1 MPQAGPSRSGDFNVG
16 SLHERS
22 SGSFVGSY
30 RRRLY
35 DFGASPSET
44 NLAHEVQEM
53 RAQTADL
60 STRALAEGLE
70 DEIESDQFYDSPD
83 PKSDRPDWP
92 EPMPRRYSE
101 TTPLMAATPDDQLS
115 EQIGN
120 HKSDT
125 GKFQITSML
134 SYLPSVA
141 LGTLLNVLDG
151 LSYGM
156 ILFPLGTA
164 AFAGLES
171 AGLSIFYVSTIVSQ
185 LVFSLGGSKFESC
198 VGSEMIEVVPFFHSM
213 ANTIAASLQG
223 APQNDILATTI
234 TAYALSSIVTGLV
247 FFLLGYLN
255 LGTLVGFFPQHILLG
270 CIGGVGW
277 FLIATGIEVAARLPS
292 TLQYD
297 LPTLEKLLEPDSALK
312 WGTCLAVGAFLM
324 FMERKCHHGLIVPGI
339 LIGLFFAVHIIIF
352 FLPISLDDARNA
364 GWLFEAQRSDEPW
377 YFFYSLYRMGTVHW
391 SEVIRGIPA
400 MLALTFFGIIHVPIN
415 IPALASATKND
426 TIDVNRELIAHGVSN
441 TLSGMLGSI
450 QNYLVYTNSVLFVK
464 SGADTRIAGVMLA
477 GATALVMLAGP
488 VIIGYI
494 PVVVVASLIF
504 MMGMDLM
511 AEGLVDTFGKVGK
524 KEYLTICIIVIIM
537 GGYDFVVGILA
548 GIVLACMFFVITSAR
563 NSPVSSTFSGSN
575 VRAAIRR
582 HPVLSRFLRR
592 MSTQIY
598 IIKLQGALFFG
609 TNVAVEQ
616 SIRRA
621 LENARNIKF
630 LIIDLDKITSIDYSS
645 ADTFARIKRICD
657 AKQVRMVLSGASTG
671 NEKVRG
677 LRAVD
682 LIQDSHDKSETK
694 VHVFPS
700 INLALEC
707 CENQFLAR
715 YYQHRD
721 SIVANRHSSLRNI
734 PHSML
739 DTPKLSYPFSDTYG
753 AYGTTPRTKHLRFEA
768 EQSATE
774 DLHIV
779 SRWHKFQQPMP
790 MLMQIVEGQ
799 SDKGADFWYRL
810 LPYLEKEV
818 IPAGTVV
825 VDHNQQLKSFY
836 MVESGYLRLE
846 TDDNVLQETILAGT
860 TFGEIPFFSEASSFA
875 KIITESDC
883 VLWKLTKESFHKMST
898 TRETMDLAIELM
910 RVGYCF
916 ALDRVRSMNSYL
928 RVIAM

>member
-1 MPQAGPSRSGDFNVG
+1 MPQAVPSRPGDMNPG
-16 SLHERS
+16 SFHERS

-35 DFGASPSET
+35 DFAASPSFAD
-44 NLAHEVQEM
+44 LANEVMEM

-60 STRALAEGLE
+60 SSRALAEGLDSDIE
-70 DEIESDQFYDSPD
+70 PDELYGSRDAKFAS
-83 PKSDRPDWP
+83 PDWP

-101 TTPLMAATPDDQLS
+101 STPLMPPVSEDHPS
-115 EQIGN
+115 EQIGSQKTIAN
-120 HKSDT
+120 KI
-125 GKFQITSML
+125 QISSL
-134 SYLPSVA
+134 VSYLPSVA

-171 AGLSIFYVSTIVSQ
+171 AGLSIFYVSTIISQ

-198 VGSEMIEVVPFFHSM
+198 VGSEMIEVVPFFHSI
-213 ANTIAASLQG
+213 ANSIAMSLDG
-223 APQNDILATTI
+223 APQKDVLATTI
-234 TAYALSSIVTGLV
+234 TAYALSSVVTGLV

-297 LPTLEKLLEPDSALK
+297 MPTLHKLLEPDSALK
-312 WGTCLAVGAFLM
+312 WGTCLAMGIFLM
-324 FMERKCHHGLIVPGI
+324 FMERKCHHGLVVPGI
-339 LIGLFFAVHIIIF
+339 LIMLFFAVHIIIF

-364 GWLFEAQRSDEPW
+364 GWLFEAQRTDEPW
-377 YFFYSLYRMGTVHW
+377 YFFYSLYRLDRVHW
-391 SEVIRGIPA
+391 NEIIRSIPA

-426 TIDVNRELIAHGVSN
+426 TIDVNRELVAHGISN
-441 TLSGMLGSI
+441 TLSGVFGSI

-464 SGADTRIAGVMLA
+464 SGADTRVAGVMLA
-477 GATALVMLAGP
+477 GATTLVMLAGP

-524 KEYLTICIIVIIM
+524 KEYLTICTIVFIM
-537 GGYDFVVGILA
+537 GGYDFVTGILA
-548 GIVLACMFFVITSAR
+548 GIVLACMFYVITSAR
-563 NSPVSSTFSGSN
+563 NSPISSEFSGSN

-616 SIRRA
+616 SVRHA
-621 LENARNIKF
+621 LEKAGQIKF
-630 LIIDLDKITSIDYSS
+630 LIIDLHKVNSIDYSS
-645 ADTFARIKRICD
+645 ADTFARIKRLCD
-657 AKQVRMVLSGASTG
+657 AKKVRMILSGASTS

-682 LIQDSHDKSETK
+682 LIQDSHDKSDTK
-694 VHVFPS
+694 VHIFPT

-707 CENQFLAR
+707 CENQFLSQ
-715 YYQHRD
+715 YYQYRD
-721 SIVANRHSSLRNI
+721 SIVAHKHASLRNI

-739 DTPKLSYPFSDTYG
+739 DAPKLSYPFNDTYG
-753 AYGTTPRTKHLRFEA
+753 AYGATPRTNHLRFEA
-768 EQSATE
+768 EQSVDE
-774 DLHIV
+774 DLHMV
-779 SRWHKFQQPMP
+779 SRWHKYQQPMP
-790 MLMQIVEGQ
+790 MIMQIVEGQ
-799 SDKGADFWYRL
+799 SDKGAGFWSRL
-810 LPYLEKEV
+810 APYLEKEV
-818 IPAGTVV
+818 IPAGEVV
-825 VDHNQQLKSFY
+825 VDHNMQFKNFY

-846 TDDNVLQETILAGT
+846 TDQFVVQEMILAGT
-860 TFGEIPFFSEASSFA
+860 TFGEIPFFSEASSYA

-883 VLWKLTKESFHKMST
+883 VLWKLTKESFDKMST
-898 TRETMDLAIELM
+898 TRDTMDLAIELM

-916 ALDRVRSMNSYL
+916 SLDRVRSMNSYL
-928 RVIAM
+928 RVVAM